1 MAELIEGVNPTRMEL
16 LRLKIKLTLAIK
28 GHRLLKQKRDALI
41 MEFFNILEEVK
52 ERRKKTEEEL
62 AKAFKSL
69 VLAEAALGT
78 IKVSD
83 AAMAV
88 AAANDMGIES
98 RNIMG
103 VRVPVLNLGDTKRTL
118 VERGY
123 GIADT
128 SSQLDDAAGKF
139 EEALK
144 TVAQLAEIEKSVR
157 LLAEEIESTKRRVNA
172 LESTLIPRL
181 SNTVRYIRLRLD
193 EMERQ
198 NFFKLKRIK
207 AIMEAAEAGEV
218 SERYFF

>member
-16 LRLKIKLTLAIK
+16 LRLKTKLTLAIK

-69 VLAEAALGT
+69 ILAEATLGT

-88 AAANDMGIES
+88 TATNNLDVES

-103 VRVPVLNLGDTKRTL
+103 VKVPVLSLGETKRSL
-118 VERGY
+118 LERGY
-123 GIADT
+123 GLLDT
-128 SSQLDDAAGKF
+128 SSQLDDAASRF
-139 EEALK
+139 EEVLT
-144 TVAQLAEIEKSVR
+144 TVAQLAESIR

-193 EMERQ
+193 EMERE

-207 AIMEAAEAGEV
+207 ALMEAA
-218 SERYFF
+218 S